1 MDHKWIAIKKG
12 RINLMIKALKEHP
25 DSAFILKTLFYFIVL
40 VALIY
45 LYGYFGAGQAPF
57 IYNEF

>member
-1 MDHKWIAIKKG
+1 MEKKQNVQSKKRRFG
-12 RINLMIKALKEHP
+12 
-25 DSAFILKTLFYFIVL
+25 SFILKTLFYFVVL

-45 LYGYFGAGQAPF
+45 LYEYSGLTSVHF

>member
-12 RINLMIKALKEHP
+12 RSNLMIKALKENP
-25 DSAFILKTLFYFIVL
+25 ASAFILKTLFYFIVL